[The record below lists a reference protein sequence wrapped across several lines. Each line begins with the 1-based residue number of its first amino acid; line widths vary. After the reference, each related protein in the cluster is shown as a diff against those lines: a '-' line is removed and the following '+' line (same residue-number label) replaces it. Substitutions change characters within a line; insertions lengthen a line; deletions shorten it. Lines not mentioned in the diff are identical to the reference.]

1 MHQQNQNNK
10 MLDIFKKCVEQ
21 IKTDRSK
28 LTCDPMTET
37 AKRAAARVAS
47 AAEKMERQRRLN
59 QRRSHTQF
67 FGSQNPPFNQNDVHF
82 PEYLDDSSIT
92 KQAEIKAHDKR
103 AIVSHFLHNDSVF
116 THLCKVMFGAEDGED
131 SNDTFVQQR
140 NDIT

>member
-1 MHQQNQNNK
+1 MYCLVILISEFWPKVKLHK
-10 MLDIFKKCVEQ
+10 LHFSA
-21 IKTDRSK
+21 KTNE
-28 LTCDPMTET
+28 L
-37 AKRAAARVAS
+37 
-47 AAEKMERQRRLN
+47 LN